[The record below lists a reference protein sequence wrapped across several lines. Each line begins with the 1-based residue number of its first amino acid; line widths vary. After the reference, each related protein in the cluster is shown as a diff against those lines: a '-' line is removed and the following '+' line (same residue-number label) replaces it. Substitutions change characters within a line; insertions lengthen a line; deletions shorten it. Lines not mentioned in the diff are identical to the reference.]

1 MMATIRT
8 LTIFMLVWAPGFAAA
23 AVVHMNSEAELVQ
36 KSDAIVMGTIASLS
50 AQALPRGGVI
60 TTAEVQ
66 VFRSLRGVSPGTT
79 VSVLVPGGQLKNG
92 LTSYVTGA
100 PIPRVGDWV
109 VLLLEAKGEHW
120 TPRGLSLGWIQ
131 LKGSQ
136 SKGFIAYRD
145 LAGISLIGSQGEH
158 ISSEP
163 YLIRAQALESL
174 WADLSSRISGL
185 SSPRAGEV
193 KP

>member
-66 VFRSLRGVSPGTT
+66 IFRSLRGV
-79 VSVLVPGGQLKNG
+79 
-92 LTSYVTGA
+92 
-100 PIPRVGDWV
+100 
-109 VLLLEAKGEHW
+109 
-120 TPRGLSLGWIQ
+120 
-131 LKGSQ
+131 
-136 SKGFIAYRD
+136 
-145 LAGISLIGSQGEH
+145 
-158 ISSEP
+158 
-163 YLIRAQALESL
+163 
-174 WADLSSRISGL
+174 
-185 SSPRAGEV
+185 
-193 KP
+193 